1 MPNYDLRYGISEVA
15 RIFNV
20 ERDLIKT
27 WLYIFS
33 DYLNKEANP
42 GKGKQKKFTVE
53 DICTFGYIMTY
64 WEDDPDIENIKF
76 GLNSGDQYEHP
87 YSELAKEYTPIFR
100 EFDEDIIENKH
111 IVSIGGINENFDTFF
126 LADAYKLAGDI
137 LIQTALEKD
146 EEFELRY
153 PVMYNYR
160 HATELYLKSI
170 IRKNV
175 KSHDLSKLLDDFKI
189 IVKKRFNAETPE
201 WFDNIII
208 AFNEFDPGGTLFR
221 YGGDKY
227 YDEMFVDLRHL
238 GELMGWLADSFS
250 RIKKQIAMI

>member
-1 MPNYDLRYGISEVA
+1 M
-15 RIFNV
+15 
-20 ERDLIKT
+20 
-27 WLYIFS
+27 
-33 DYLNKEANP
+33 
-42 GKGKQKKFTVE
+42 
-53 DICTFGYIMTY
+53 MH
-64 WEDDPDIENIKF
+64 WEDEPDIESIKY

-87 YSELAKEYTPIFR
+87 YSEIAKEYTPIFR
-100 EFDEDIIENKH
+100 EFDEDIMENKH
-111 IVSIGGINENFDTFF
+111 IVSIGGITEKLDTFL

-153 PVMYNYR
+153 SVMYNYR

-170 IRKNV
+170 IGKNL
-175 KSHDLSKLLDDFKI
+175 KSHDLSKLLFDFKI
-189 IVKKRFNAETPE
+189 IVKKSFNAETPE

-221 YGGDKY
+221 YGGNQY

-250 RIKKQIAMI
+250 KVNKQIVMK

>member
-1 MPNYDLRYGISEVA
+1 MPNYNLKYNVSEVA

-27 WLYIFS
+27 WSYIFS
-33 DYLNKEANP
+33 EYLSKEANP
-42 GKGKQKKFTVE
+42 RKGKQRTYTVV
-53 DICTFGYIMTY
+53 DICTFGYIMMY
-64 WEDDPDIENIKF
+64 WEDDPDIENIKL
-76 GLNSGDQYEHP
+76 GLNSGDQYEQP
-87 YSELAKEYTPIFR
+87 YSELAKQYTPIFR
-100 EFDEDIIENKH
+100 EFDEDIIEYKQ
-111 IVSIGGINENFDTFF
+111 IVSIGGITENLDTFS

-170 IRKNV
+170 IGKKL
-175 KSHDLSKLLDDFKI
+175 KSHDLSKLLDDFKV
-189 IVKKRFNAETPE
+189 IVKKKFNAETPE

-221 YGGDKY
+221 YGGNQY
-227 YDEMFVDLRHL
+227 YNEMFVDLRHL
-238 GELMGWLADSFS
+238 GELMGWLADSLS
-250 RIKKQIAMI
+250 KVKRQIVMQ